1 MFFSNVFWISKPRI
15 HFFARVDT
23 AQFARERKPFSIAF
37 SKEPGKDETRNV
49 IRILWKRATMDLA

>member
-1 MFFSNVFWISKPRI
+1 MFFSNVFWISKPII
-15 HFFARVDT
+15 HFFARVNM
-23 AQFARERKPFSIAF
+23 AQFARERKPFSIAS

>member
-1 MFFSNVFWISKPRI
+1 MCFGYPSPEYISL
-15 HFFARVDT
+15 
-23 AQFARERKPFSIAF
+23 QERKPFSIAF